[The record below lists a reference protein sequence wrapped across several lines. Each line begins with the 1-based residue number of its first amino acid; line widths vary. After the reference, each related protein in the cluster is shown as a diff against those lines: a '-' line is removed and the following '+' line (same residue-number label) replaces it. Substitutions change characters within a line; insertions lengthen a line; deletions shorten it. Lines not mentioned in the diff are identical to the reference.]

1 MRSTPHARPV
11 HKLSSDWRIYLLVLV
26 SAVPTLGLLTY
37 LYFDAK
43 LSTSVKISLTIISLL
58 WIVVIAGS
66 VREKIIHHIRT
77 LSNLIEALRA
87 EDYSLKGS
95 RAREPGELAEL
106 YQQINALNNKLKES
120 RQIEFELQN
129 LLEKV
134 VNQINVAIIACDAD
148 DCIRLVNK
156 LASKLL
162 NKSPQ
167 FLLGVELRDTELK
180 NLPLDAMDEKKE
192 SQLIDYIFPG
202 AEGRWQINQ
211 QFYRDQG
218 RPGRIIF
225 ITDLKQ
231 VLSEEEVNAWQR
243 LIRVIGH
250 EVNNSLTPIT
260 SICQTVDNLL
270 LRPVD
275 ERNDQDI
282 RDGLTVIAER
292 AKNLKDFI
300 SVYARIARLPEPQK
314 VVFTAAELM
323 QKIQRFF
330 SPTERGEDATNFV
343 AVDCDTNVPSAKL
356 FGDST
361 QLEQVLINLIKNAI
375 EASGTTQQ
383 PVKVTVQISEERCEF
398 VVTDSG
404 TGISNPANLFVPFYT
419 TKSQGAGI
427 GLTLCRQIASRHG
440 GHISLEN
447 RNDGRGTV
455 AKLVL
460 PLTKQH

>member
-1 MRSTPHARPV
+1 MPVVSHPRPS
-11 HKLSSDWRIYLLVLV
+11 HKLPSDWRIYLLVLV
-26 SAVPTLGLLTY
+26 SAVPTIGLLFY
-37 LYFDAK
+37 LYFDHN
-43 LSTSVKISLTIISLL
+43 ISLTVKIALTAISLL
-58 WIVVIAGS
+58 WIAIVAAS

-120 RQIEFELQN
+120 RQIEFELEN

-148 DCIRLVNK
+148 DSIRLVNK

-167 FLLGVELRDTELK
+167 FLIGVELRDTELK
-180 NLPLDAMDEKKE
+180 NLPLGSAEQNKR
-192 SQLIDYIFPG
+192 SQLIDHVFPG

-218 RPGRIIF
+218 KPGRIIF

-231 VLSEEEVNAWQR
+231 VLNEEEVNAWQR

-260 SICQTVDNLL
+260 SICQTVESLL
-270 LRPVD
+270 ARPAG

-282 RDGLTVIAER
+282 RDGLSVIAER
-292 AKNLKDFI
+292 AKNLKNFI

-314 VVFTAAELM
+314 VVFTPGDLM
-323 QKIQRFF
+323 KKIQRFF
-330 SPTERGEDATNFV
+330 SPLERAANDQQT
-343 AVDCDTNVPSAKL
+343 VPVECEEQVPTAKL
-356 FGDST
+356 FGDLAH
-361 QLEQVLINLIKNAI
+361 LEQVLINLIKNAI
-375 EASGTTQQ
+375 EASSASRE
-383 PVKVTVQISEERCEF
+383 PVKVSVQVSEERCEF
-398 VVTDSG
+398 VITDSG
-404 TGISNPANLFVPFYT
+404 TGISNTANLFVPFYT

-427 GLTLCRQIASRHG
+427 GLTLCRQIASKHG

-447 RNDGRGTV
+447 RSKAKGTV

-460 PLTKQH
+460 PLAK